1 MIRLETALR
10 WLNVSRARFAA
21 NIDYTVP
28 GNLNFTSLHDIASA
42 LGTNPPFSILTIG
55 IEKGGVGKSTLVVNL
70 AAFMAARG
78 MRVLVIDFDPQACA
92 TNFLL
97 PDDADYS
104 RLITPLELF
113 SRNTSFFADEAVDS
127 RIDGVRLIP
136 SKAGVRKIIRSWSG
150 IRIHEK
156 IKELLTGADE
166 RFEAVIFDVPP
177 SFSDQFAAA
186 YMIADLVIMPVIP
199 DIWAIESIALT
210 LEDIRDTAVEWDV
223 SQPDVRIVLNRFNPN
238 RKAGLEGR
246 KLIHD
251 EYGEMLLSPAI
262 SESAVIQNA
271 VNDGLSLINA
281 DYGKLRE
288 EFASLACA
296 VCRTLGEIHA

>member
-10 WLNVSRARFAA
+10 WLKVSRKKFASHME
-21 NIDYTVP
+21 YVVP
-28 GNLNFTSLHDIASA
+28 GNLNFKSLYDIASA
-42 LGTNPPFSILTIG
+42 LGTNPPFSVLTIG
-55 IEKGGVGKSTLVVNL
+55 IEKGGVGKSTLTVNL

-113 SRNTSFFADEAVDS
+113 SGGASVFADEAVDS

-150 IRIHEK
+150 IRIYEK
-156 IKELLTGADE
+156 LQELLVGADE
-166 RFEAVIFDVPP
+166 SFEAVIFDVPP

-210 LEDIRDTAVEWDV
+210 LDDIRDTADEWNI
-223 SQPDVRIVLNRFNPN
+223 SQPVVRIVLNRYNPN

-251 EYGEMLLSPAI
+251 EYGDLLLSPVI

-296 VCRTLGEIHA
+296 VCRTLEEIHG